1 VKSAI
6 SARNTRE
13 VVPIRLSDREREQI
27 AGAAARQTLTLS
39 AFIREAALQASAI
52 ITRKATVKEREPEPA
67 PPPHEPIILDSERG
81 RPHVVDGMIL
91 HPDGTVSDWD
101 ELSA

>member
-27 AGAAARQTLTLS
+27 AGAAVRQTLTLS

-52 ITRKATVKEREPEPA
+52 ITRKATVKASEQEP

-81 RPHVVDGMIL
+81 RPHVVDGMLL
-91 HPDGTVSDWD
+91 HPDGTVTDRD
-101 ELSA
+101 ESRQ

>member
-13 VVPIRLSDREREQI
+13 VVPLRLSPAERAQI
-27 AGAAARQTLTLS
+27 AQAATRHKLTLS

-52 ITRKATVKEREPEPA
+52 ITRKATVKASEQEP
-67 PPPHEPIILDSERG
+67 PPPHEPIILDSEQR

-91 HPDGTVSDWD
+91 HPDGTVTDWD